1 MRHIFQSLIVI
12 VTLLISVSM
21 QAQRP
26 EPQVTE
32 ILEPV
37 PAVITPGD
45 GTAPPSD
52 AIILF
57 DGTNLDAWIGRNG
70 EAAQWEVSDSIMTV
84 ASRTGDIR
92 TKQGFGDIQLH
103 LEWRTP
109 EEVKGDGQGRG
120 NSGVFLMERYEVQ
133 ILDSYGNSTYSN
145 GQAASIYK
153 QHMPLVNASRGPG
166 EWQTYDIFFQAPRF
180 NEQGRAIIP
189 ARITVLHNGILVQN
203 NVEIWGSTQFIG
215 LPYYE
220 AHDAKAPIRLQDH
233 GNPVSFRNIW
243 VREL

>member
-1 MRHIFQSLIVI
+1 
-12 VTLLISVSM
+12 M

-37 PAVITPGD
+37 PAVITPGE

-70 EAAQWEVSDSIMTV
+70 EAAQWEVGDSIMTV
-84 ASRTGDIR
+84 KSRTGDIR
-92 TKQGFGDIQLH
+92 TKQGFGDVQLH
-103 LEWRTP
+103 IEWRTP

-145 GQAASIYK
+145 GQAGSIYK
-153 QHMPLVNASRGPG
+153 QHMPLVNASLPPG
-166 EWQTYDIFFQAPRF
+166 EWQTYDIIFQAPRF
-180 NEQGRAIIP
+180 NEQGRVVIP
-189 ARITVLHNGILVQN
+189 ARITVIHNGVLVQN

-220 AHDAKAPIRLQDH
+220 SHDAKAPIRLQDH

-243 VREL
+243 AREL